1 MKLTPDYE
9 VTCRIFPPKD
19 EHQSLCIGWLIY
31 GAAQLGEGS
40 SQVWYLHQV
49 FRGLWPLLQVR
60 STDGSESAVERTR
73 LGGYCVEGPY
83 HLVWVFYRVGFFMCL
98 FWCSEKLLEIFGKLT
113 LMVMYWNVSM
123 YCLSLLQYIN
133 YKSWF
138 M

>member
-60 STDGSESAVERTR
+60 STDGSESAVEKVGRILR
-73 LGGYCVEGPY
+73 GGSLSLSV
-83 HLVWVFYRVGFFMCL
+83 VFYRVGFFMCL

>member
-19 EHQSLCIGWLIY
+19 EHQNLCIGWLIY

-60 STDGSESAVERTR
+60 STDGSESAVEKVGRILR
-73 LGGYCVEGPY
+73 GGSLSQRV
-83 HLVWVFYRVGFFMCL
+83 VFYRVGFFMCL

-113 LMVMYWNVSM
+113 LMVMYWNVSI